1 VKKLL
6 DIIYII
12 LGLVLIACVLAITY
26 FGIRFL
32 ENYRT
37 TLKQADITIRVAET
51 SFQELDRMVLLFTDK
66 LNDADQFF
74 NELNRT
80 GEHLELVN
88 SKFDDVL
95 KIIEKYPKGMVSSLL
110 LLNKIDTVKEL
121 PKLFKLLNFDEELND
136 VLKDFIK
143 GAVVGGLVVAFLTPK
158 TGEDMR
164 KVAMDKLD
172 ELAEKA
178 KHINVEEVR
187 DGVFGKIE
195 ELKSYLASSNKDE
208 ILSRIFEE
216 IKNLYDKVKG
226 FVSYKQEPTTEI
238 IEKQ

>member
-1 VKKLL
+1 MLL
-6 DIIYII
+6 DIIYIT
-12 LGLVLIACVLAITY
+12 LGIVLIACVLAITY

-32 ENYRT
+32 ENYRS

-66 LNDADQFF
+66 LNNAEQFF
-74 NELNRT
+74 NELNKT
-80 GEHLELVN
+80 GEHLEVVN
-88 SKFDDVL
+88 DKFDDIL
-95 KIIEKYPKGMVSSLL
+95 KMIEKYPKGMTSSLF

-121 PKLFKLLNFDEELND
+121 PKLFNVLNFDEELNS

-178 KHINVEEVR
+178 KNINVEEVR
-187 DGVFGKIE
+187 DSIFNKID
-195 ELKSYLASSNKDE
+195 ELKNYLTHSSKDE
-208 ILSRIFEE
+208 ILNRIFEE
-216 IKNLYDKVKG
+216 IKNLYEKIKG
-226 FVSYKQEPTTEI
+226 YLSFKQEPTTEI